1 MIVKM
6 NYGKTNG
13 MVAVIEERDGAFH
26 LWWSDGPNDWEES
39 YPSLPLAICGL
50 AALTHTAVANEGG
63 KEWRLLSPVDEI
75 VEAGRAFLVGATFP
89 DGQE

>member
-50 AALTHTAVANEGG
+50 AALTQTAVANEGG
-63 KEWRLLSPVDEI
+63 WLRPVDEI
-75 VEAGRAFLVGATFP
+75 VKAGRSFLAGATSP
-89 DGQE
+89 E